1 MHIGNYVN
9 LTTRERREI
18 ERQKLEEAQRRANI
32 KTQLQKM
39 DAAIQKLE
47 NQTLTTT
54 ERVQEINRTIA
65 KVQRESDVLERQLP
79 DFKQRIKEQERD
91 VEIHVMLNNDG
102 HSCD

>member
-79 DFKQRIKEQERD
+79 DFKQRIKE
-91 VEIHVMLNNDG
+91 
-102 HSCD
+102 

>member
-79 DFKQRIKEQERD
+79 DFK
-91 VEIHVMLNNDG
+91 
-102 HSCD
+102 